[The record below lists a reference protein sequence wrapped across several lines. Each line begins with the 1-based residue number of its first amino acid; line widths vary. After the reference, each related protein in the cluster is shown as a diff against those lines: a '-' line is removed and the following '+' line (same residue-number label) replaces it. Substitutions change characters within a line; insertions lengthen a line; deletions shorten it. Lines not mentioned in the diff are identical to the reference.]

1 MDFIFSN
8 RLYDIRSE
16 RKISQAQ
23 MSKDLGISRRSIS
36 RIENGEQNLSL
47 EMAYRLAAYFKLSVE
62 DVFPVNE
69 EKVYASVQISSEK
82 MWKHFNSGYLISKIK
97 VVCMTGR
104 KRPIIPV
111 QVGTSW
117 IDLIP
122 NAIINH
128 FFMFHL
134 ICIIFFFL
142 K

>member
-16 RKISQAQ
+16 RKISQAK

-69 EKVYASVQISSEK
+69 EKVYVSVQFSSR
-82 MWKHFNSGYLISKIK
+82 K
-97 VVCMTGR
+97 V
-104 KRPIIPV
+104 
-111 QVGTSW
+111 
-117 IDLIP
+117 
-122 NAIINH
+122 
-128 FFMFHL
+128 
-134 ICIIFFFL
+134 
-142 K
+142 